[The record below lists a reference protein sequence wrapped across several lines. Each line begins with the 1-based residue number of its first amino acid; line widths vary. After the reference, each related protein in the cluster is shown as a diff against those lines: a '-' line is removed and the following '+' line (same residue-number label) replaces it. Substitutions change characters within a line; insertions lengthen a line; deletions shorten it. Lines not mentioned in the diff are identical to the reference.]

1 MVVVMSRYPY
11 YVLGQ
16 LGRSPPYWLM
26 WLRYSAFIVLY
37 PIGIVS
43 EVVARQPGRQSGTA
57 HACMLMMVVLVVG
70 QILLYV
76 ACLSDI
82 RTAVAER
89 DLYSIRMPNRF
100 NFAFD
105 AYYFVSQPAHGL
117 LPPVARQT
125 TERASGGV

>member
-1 MVVVMSRYPY
+1 M
-11 YVLGQ
+11 LGQ
-16 LGRSPPYWLM
+16 LGRSPPYWLT

-43 EVVARQPGRQSGTA
+43 EVARQPARQGGTA
-57 HACMLMMVVLVVG
+57 HACMLMVVVVWVLT

-76 ACLSDI
+76 ACLGDI

-105 AYYFVSQPAHGL
+105 AYYFVSQSAHGL
-117 LPPVARQT
+117 LTACRET
-125 TERASGGV
+125 DHRASGGV